1 MKNQKKSF
9 TDNTSIGDVPS
20 KHVHEKCFHCGED
33 CPDMDIKF
41 DEKYF
46 CCNGCQTVYQLLN
59 KTGLCTY
66 YDLNQNAGI
75 NRREIERTNKFA
87 FLEEASISESLIQF
101 KDQGQAHVTFYIPL
115 IHCSSC
121 VYLLENLHRIEPGI
135 VRADIQFLK
144 KEVRIIYDENKISL
158 RKVVETLVS
167 IGYEPH
173 ISMNKLDGKK
183 PSVNKSLLYR
193 LGVAGFCFGNVM
205 LLSFPEYFAS
215 DANQEANL
223 GNIFRYLNV
232 VLAIPVFFYS
242 ANIFFISAWKG
253 IKNKH
258 LNIDF
263 PVALAILVT
272 FVRSLTEVFT
282 SSGGGYFD
290 SMTGIVFYMLIGRV
304 LQDKTYGQLSFER
317 DYPDYF
323 PIAATVMD
331 NHGKEIPTP
340 LVNLKPGDTIRVHD
354 NELITTD
361 GILVKGKAQIDY
373 SFVTGESLPVEKEM
387 GEMIYA
393 GGKQLGG
400 VIEILS
406 MKEVANSYLTSLWNK
421 DTRSK
426 DSKKDNEKNSF
437 VHKLARNFTWVV
449 LAIAATSA
457 IYWSQNDVSKIWPA
471 VTAVLIIACPCGLLL
486 TATFTNGYLIRIL
499 GRNGLFLRN
508 AHVIEPFG
516 KLNHIVFD
524 KTGTLTSSN
533 TISAKYKGV
542 ELTSE
547 EKNWITSLN
556 TPTTHALSKPV
567 RALLAS
573 DSTYPVKQFK
583 EHPGLGVEGI
593 VVGHKIVIG
602 TLSFMNK
609 TNIDPSVNG
618 TALFVEIDGVE
629 KGYFVLQQS
638 LRVGVKEMLGDL
650 KNTIPVSLLS
660 GDEPYQEKYF
670 KDILGE
676 KVEIRFQQKPED
688 KLNYIKELQEKGMTV
703 GMTGDGLND
712 AGALRQSDVGICIA
726 EDTNNFTPAADAILE
741 GKKLNNLQKL
751 IRLCAKGKTIIKICF
766 GFSVMYNVVG
776 LFFAVQGL
784 LSPLMAAILMPSST
798 LTIVLLTYLI
808 SNGTAKRLGL
818 E

>member
-87 FLEEASISESLIQF
+87 FLEEASIAESLIQF

-272 FVRSLTEVFT
+272 FVRSLVEVFAST
-282 SSGGGYFD
+282 GGGYFD

-317 DYPDYF
+317 DYTDYF
-323 PIAATVMD
+323 PIAATVID
-331 NHGKEIPTP
+331 NNGKDIPTP
-340 LVNLKPGDTIRVHD
+340 LVKLKPGDTIRVHD

-387 GEMIYA
+387 GKMIYA

-547 EKNWITSLN
+547 EKNWITSLT

-766 GFSVMYNVVG
+766 GFSVIYNVVG

>member
-1 MKNQKKSF
+1 MKNKDNSF
-9 TDNTSIGDVPS
+9 SENITNSDNPASF
-20 KHVHEKCFHCGED
+20 KQQACFHCGED
-33 CPDMDIKF
+33 CPDLDLQF

-46 CCNGCQTVYQLLN
+46 CCNGCQTVFQLLN

-66 YDLNQNAGI
+66 YDLNENAGI

-87 FLEEASISESLIQF
+87 FLEEASIAASLIQF

-121 VYLLENLHRIEPGI
+121 VYLLENLHRIETGI

-272 FVRSLTEVFT
+272 FVRSLAEVFT

-317 DYPDYF
+317 DYTDYF

-331 NHGKEIPTP
+331 NDGNEIPTP

-421 DTRSK
+421 ETRSK
-426 DSKKDNEKNSF
+426 DSRKDNEKNSF
-437 VHKLARNFTWVV
+437 VHKLARNFTWIV

-457 IYWSQNDVSKIWPA
+457 IYWSQNDVSRIWPA

-486 TATFTNGYLIRIL
+486 TATFTHGYLIRIL

-533 TISAKYKGV
+533 TISATYKGT
-542 ELTSE
+542 ELTND
-547 EKNWITSLN
+547 EKNWIASLT
-556 TPTTHALSKPV
+556 TPTTHTLSKPV

-573 DSTYPVKQFK
+573 DSTYAVKGFK
-583 EHPGLGVEGI
+583 EHPGLGVEGL
-593 VVGHKIVIG
+593 VEGHKIVIG

-609 TNIDPSVNG
+609 TDVDPSVKG
-618 TALFVEIDGVE
+618 TALFVKIDGVE
-629 KGYFVLQQS
+629 KGYFILQQS
-638 LRVGVKEMLGDL
+638 LRRGVEEMLGDL
-650 KNTIPVSLLS
+650 QNKIPVSLLS

-676 KVEIRFQQKPED
+676 KVAIRFQQKPVD
-688 KLNYIKELQEKGMTV
+688 KLNYIKELQEKGLTV

-741 GKKLNNLQKL
+741 GRKLNNLQKL
-751 IRLCAKGKTIIKICF
+751 VRLCAKGKTIIKICF
-766 GFSVMYNVVG
+766 GFSVIYNVVG

>member
-1 MKNQKKSF
+1 MPENAAYINDPQ
-9 TDNTSIGDVPS
+9 PAYL
-20 KHVHEKCFHCGED
+20 HQKCFHCGED
-33 CPDMDIKF
+33 CPDLALQF

-46 CCNGCQTVYQLLN
+46 CCHGCQTVYQLLN
-59 KTGLCTY
+59 KTGLCSY
-66 YDLNQNAGI
+66 YDLNENAGI
-75 NRREIERTNKFA
+75 NRRKIERTNKFA
-87 FLEEASISESLIQF
+87 FLDEDSIAESLIRF
-101 KDQGQAHVTFYIPL
+101 RDQGQAHVSFYIPL

-135 VRADIQFLK
+135 VRTDIQFLK
-144 KEVRIIYDENKISL
+144 KEVRIIFDENKISL
-158 RKVVETLVS
+158 RKVVETLTS

-183 PSVNKSLLYR
+183 PSVNKGLLYR

-215 DANQEANL
+215 DANQEQYL

-232 VLAIPVFFYS
+232 LLAIPVFFYS

-253 IKNKH
+253 IKNNH
-258 LNIDF
+258 LNIDL
-263 PVALAILVT
+263 PVALAILAT
-272 FVRSLTEVFT
+272 FVRSLVEVFT
-282 SSGGGYFD
+282 SAGGGYFD
-290 SMTGIVFYMLIGRV
+290 SMTGIVFYMLVGRV

-317 DYPDYF
+317 DYTDYF
-323 PIAATVMD
+323 PIAATVIT
-331 NHGKEIPTP
+331 NEGKEIPTP
-340 LVNLKPGDTIRVHD
+340 LEKIKPGQTIRVHD
-354 NELITTD
+354 NELITAD
-361 GILVKGKAQIDY
+361 GILVRGKAQIDY

-400 VIEILS
+400 VIEVLS
-406 MKEVANSYLTSLWNK
+406 MKEVAQSYLTGLWNK
-421 DTRSK
+421 ETRSK
-426 DSKKDNEKNSF
+426 DLKKNNEENSF
-437 VHKLARNFTWVV
+437 VHKLARNFTWIV
-449 LAIAATSA
+449 LAIATTASV
-457 IYWSQNDVSKIWPA
+457 YWALNDVSKIWPS
-471 VTAVLIIACPCGLLL
+471 VTSILIIACPCGLLL
-486 TATFTNGYLIRIL
+486 TSTFTNGYLIRIL

-533 TISAKYKGV
+533 TISAKYIGTP
-542 ELTSE
+542 LIID
-547 EKNWITSLN
+547 EKNWIASL
-556 TPTTHALSKPV
+556 TIPTTHSLSKSV
-567 RALLAS
+567 RNLLAS
-573 DSTYPVKQFK
+573 ETTYPVNEFK
-583 EHPGLGVEGI
+583 EYAGLGVTGI
-593 VVGHKIVIG
+593 VEGHKIVIG

-609 TNIDPSVNG
+609 KFLDQSVKG
-618 TALFVEIDGVE
+618 TALFVEIDGKE

-638 LRVGVKEMLGDL
+638 LRPGVKEMLDSL
-650 KNTIPVSLLS
+650 QENVPVSLLS

-670 KDILGE
+670 KEILGE
-676 KVEIRFQQKPED
+676 NTEIRFQQKPID
-688 KLNYIKELQEKGMTV
+688 KLNYIQVLQKAGHTV

-751 IRLCAKGKTIIKICF
+751 IALCAKGKTIIKICF
-766 GFSVMYNVVG
+766 GFSVIYNLVG
-776 LFFAVQGL
+776 IFFAVQGI
-784 LSPLMAAILMPSST
+784 LSPLMAAILMPAST

-808 SNGTAKRLGL
+808 SNGAAKRLGL
-818 E
+818 Q